1 MLGTYHLNALFDIL
15 NKLHFVYEPEKLWQF
30 ILEEACKT
38 VQAEAGTFFEL
49 ASDEKKLNVKS
60 AFGID
65 ARRLGEIHFESGVG
79 IVGWTAQY
87 HQPALVPDVRQD
99 NRFNR
104 QTDLVTGFTTRSILC
119 VPVFSQKR
127 TYGVLEVLNRKGGQF
142 SPQDQEFMTLLG
154 RQSAIAYQNL
164 LLIEEVSQTK
174 ILFESL
180 LENLSGGLIAIGL
193 DGNITICNPAAATIL
208 RLPSST
214 HVGRPAVE
222 VLKELPWFLE
232 TLQSTLASKSTVSR
246 QEITQKL
253 QEESARIGFT
263 TILIKDPN
271 KLVLGSGI
279 IFQKLANP

>member
-1 MLGTYHLNALFDIL
+1 MLGTYHLTALFEIL
-15 NKLHFVYEPEKLWQF
+15 NKLHFVYEPEKLWHF
-30 ILEEACKT
+30 ILEQGCKT
-38 VQAEAGTFFEL
+38 VQAEAGTYFEL
-49 ASDEKKLNVKS
+49 SADEKMLFVKS

-65 ARRLGEIHFESGVG
+65 ARRLGEIPFETGVG
-79 IVGWTAQY
+79 IAGWTAQY

-104 QTDLVTGFTTRSILC
+104 KTDMVTGFTTRSILC
-119 VPVFSQKR
+119 VPVFSQKK

-164 LLIEEVSQTK
+164 LLIEEVSHTK

-193 DGNITICNPAAATIL
+193 DGKITIFNPAAAAIL
-208 RLPSST
+208 RFTSSDL
-214 HVGRPAVE
+214 VGHPGAE
-222 VLKELPWFLE
+222 VLKDLPWFLE
-232 TLQSTLASKSTVSR
+232 TLQNTLVSKSTVSR
-246 QEITQKL
+246 QETTQKL
-253 QEESARIGFT
+253 QGESARIGFT
-263 TILIKDPN
+263 TILIKDRQ

-279 IFQKLANP
+279 IFQKLAN